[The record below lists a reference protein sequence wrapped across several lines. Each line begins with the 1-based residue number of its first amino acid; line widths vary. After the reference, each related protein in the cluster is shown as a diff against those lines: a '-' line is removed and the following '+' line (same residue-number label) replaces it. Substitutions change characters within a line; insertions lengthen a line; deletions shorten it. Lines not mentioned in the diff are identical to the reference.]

1 MPATP
6 HAYRQS
12 RGRSRGTS
20 GATNEDAMLLV
31 ELAKWGSMIGLDEA
45 SRALFSDGF
54 DPEAVEA
61 DNPAVQST
69 LMFHET
75 VGTLVKNGLLDRAL
89 VNDWLWVSGTWERVA
104 PAARRAR
111 EKLGEPRLFEN
122 YEALA
127 AGQQ

>member
-12 RGRSRGTS
+12 RSQSRGKS
-20 GATNEDAMLLV
+20 GATHEDAMLVV

-45 SRALFSDGF
+45 SRALFADGF
-54 DPEAVEA
+54 DPDAVEA
-61 DNPAVQST
+61 ENPAVQSM

-75 VGTLVKNGLLDRAL
+75 IGTLVKNGLLDRAL
-89 VNDWLWVSGTWERVA
+89 VNDWLWVAGTWERVG

-122 YEALA
+122 DEALA
-127 AGQQ
+127 AGQP

>member
-1 MPATP
+1 
-6 HAYRQS
+6 
-12 RGRSRGTS
+12 
-20 GATNEDAMLLV
+20 MLDV

-45 SRALFSDGF
+45 TKALFADGF
-54 DPEAVEA
+54 DPDAVEA
-61 DNPAVQST
+61 DDPAIQSM

-89 VNDWLWVSGTWERVA
+89 VNDWLWVAGTWERVA

-111 EKLGEPRLFEN
+111 AKLGEPRLFEN